1 MSEPPRQSRDIPGFY
16 LSKSVRQP
24 LFAGDLYPADP
35 DILLSEIDLA
45 LKEAEAST
53 KSEVPGHIK
62 TLLVP
67 HDNYRYV
74 LPALAHAY
82 RHPKAGTYTLV
93 VFIAPSVDRFNRI
106 AISGFSF
113 FQTPLGKVELS
124 DPVRNEF
131 FDQDD
136 DFFISEEGYPKG
148 SSIEIQLPLLQQ
160 TLGKVKPF
168 KIVPLLVGSQTP
180 DLCNELVGALSEL
193 LQYNNVLLV
202 APNTFHY
209 SHENHSL
216 IDNFIG
222 LLEKQSYPELMRH
235 AVKYEDKLGTGLGVT
250 AVAAKASSE
259 LGARKFTLLYRE
271 HCEETGKLYISASYS
286 K

>member
-1 MSEPPRQSRDIPGFY
+1 M
-16 LSKSVRQP
+16 
-24 LFAGDLYPADP
+24 FAGHLYPADP
-35 DILLSEIDLA
+35 TVLQSEIDLA
-45 LKEAEAST
+45 LKQAQASA
-53 KSEVPGHIK
+53 KPEIPGRIK

-67 HDNYRYV
+67 HDDYRYA

-82 RHPKAGTYTLV
+82 GHLKAGTYSLI
-93 VFIAPSVDRFNRI
+93 VFIAPSVDRFNGI
-106 AISGFSF
+106 AISGYGY
-113 FQTPLGKVELS
+113 FQTPLGTVELS

-148 SSIEIQLPLLQQ
+148 SSIELQIPVLQQ
-160 TLGKVKPF
+160 TLGKSKPV
-168 KIVPLLVGSQTP
+168 KIVPLLIGNRTP
-180 DLCNELVGALSEL
+180 ELCNELVGALSEL
-193 LQYNNVLLV
+193 LQYNNILLV

-209 SHENHSL
+209 ASENQGL
-216 IDNFIG
+216 VDEFIG
-222 LLEKQSYPELMRH
+222 LLEKQNYAELMRH
-235 AVKYEDKLGTGLGVT
+235 VVKHGEKLGTGLGVA

-271 HCEETGKLYISASYS
+271 HCEATGKLYISASYS